1 MTKDNNGPKPAL
13 SGAAERFLRESI
25 GSVLHLD
32 VLLLLHGDPG
42 RWWSADQIRQV
53 LPMSA
58 ESVATVLEELAA
70 LNLLDV
76 RLASCVSFR
85 FAPLDPAMAAAASEI
100 SPIQRAAPEV
110 LLEILPLCQSARR
123 SP

>member
-1 MTKDNNGPKPAL
+1 VTKKNAHRPAL
-13 SGAAERFLRESI
+13 SSAAERFLRESV

-32 VLLLLHGDPG
+32 VLLLLHDDAG

-53 LPMSA
+53 RRMSA

-76 RLASCVSFR
+76 RLGSCVSFR
-85 FAPLDPAMAAAASEI
+85 FAPLDPAIAAAASEI
-100 SPIQRAAPEV
+100 SPVQRTAPEV
-110 LLEILPLCQSARR
+110 LLALLPICQPARR
-123 SP
+123 PR